1 MFKKPQKEDKFFELF
16 DKVAETSLKAATML
30 DELLNDLSHSEE
42 KLKEL
47 KDVEHEGD
55 NLQHQILEQLNQTF
69 LTPFDREDIYTI
81 AKYMDDIID
90 YIESTASRFVMF
102 NVNYSTDEAKS
113 LGKMILGCCKELIA
127 LMKEFRNMKENKDL
141 KKSIIEINRLETE
154 GDKVSR
160 GAIRNIFNGNIE
172 VLEVIKWREIYQFLE
187 DTLDVCEDVANV
199 VEGVV
204 MKNA

>member
-1 MFKKPQKEDKFFELF
+1 MFKKAQKDDKFFQLF
-16 DKVAETSLKAATML
+16 DKVAETALKAANML
-30 DELLNDLSHSEE
+30 EEFLEDLSDSEE
-42 KLKEL
+42 KLKKI

-55 NLQHQILEQLNQTF
+55 ALQHQILEQLNQTF
-69 LTPFDREDIYTI
+69 LTPFDREDIYMI

-90 YIESTASRFVMF
+90 YIESTASRFVMY
-102 NVNYSTDEAKS
+102 NVNYATDDAKKLS
-113 LGKMILGCCKELIA
+113 SMISSCCKEIIP
-127 LMKEFRNMKENKDL
+127 LMKEIRNMKENKNIKEL
-141 KKSIIEINRLETE
+141 IIEINRLETE

-160 GAIRNIFNGNIE
+160 TAIRNIFTGEIE

-199 VEGVV
+199 IEGVV

>member
-1 MFKKPQKEDKFFELF
+1 MFKKAQKDDKFFQLF
-16 DKVAETSLKAATML
+16 DKVAETALKAATML
-30 DELLNDLSHSEE
+30 EEFLEDLSDSEE
-42 KLKEL
+42 KLKKI

-55 NLQHQILEQLNQTF
+55 ALQHQILEQLNQTF
-69 LTPFDREDIYTI
+69 LTPFDREDIYMI

-90 YIESTASRFVMF
+90 YIESTASRFVMY
-102 NVNYSTDEAKS
+102 NVNYATEDAKKLS
-113 LGKMILGCCKELIA
+113 SMISSCCKEIIP
-127 LMKEFRNMKENKDL
+127 LMKEIRNMKENKNIKEL
-141 KKSIIEINRLETE
+141 IIEINRLETE

-160 GAIRNIFNGNIE
+160 TAIRNIFTGEVE

>member
-16 DKVAETSLKAATML
+16 DKVAETSLKAATIL

-42 KLKEL
+42 KLKKL

-102 NVNYSTDEAKS
+102 NVNYSTDDAKS
-113 LGKMILGCCKELIA
+113 LGKMILGCCKELIV
-127 LMKEFRNMKENKDL
+127 LMKEFRNMKENKNL

-160 GAIRNIFNGNIE
+160 GAIRNVFSGNME